1 MNLPTNDEN
10 IALLAV
16 TSACCEA
23 LGKEVQPAFLADEIE
38 ALRKRL
44 ADAALVE
51 AELHSRIHAN
61 DTFLLTIAGPAFDRE
76 QLRTEAKLILG
87 VK

>member
-1 MNLPTNDEN
+1 MTEILRGHGEEIDLSELDMADLRCG
-10 IALLAV
+10 IALQL
-16 TSACCEA
+16 
-23 LGKEVQPAFLADEIE
+23 KEIE
-38 ALRKRL
+38 RLRKRL

>member
-1 MNLPTNDEN
+1 MTEILRGHTEEIDLSE
-10 IALLAV
+10 LDM
-16 TSACCEA
+16 
-23 LGKEVQPAFLADEIE
+23 ADLRCGIVLQLKEIE
-38 ALRKRL
+38 RLRTRL
-44 ADAALVE
+44 ADAALYE

-87 VK
+87 MK